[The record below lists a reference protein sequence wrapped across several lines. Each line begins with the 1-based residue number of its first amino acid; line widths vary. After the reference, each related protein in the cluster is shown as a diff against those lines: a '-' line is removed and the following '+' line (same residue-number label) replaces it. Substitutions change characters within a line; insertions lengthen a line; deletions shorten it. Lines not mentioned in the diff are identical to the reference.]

1 MKFHFFLVA
10 NNVTNPLKNGQFYAS
25 ILQMNTARTIN
36 AIFALKFSKV
46 DLIFVRINLLIK
58 MSERLFVAN
67 IQCVNVGTPLK
78 RIYGG
83 MLWIIMK
90 MDVLN
95 VQLVRILYI
104 ILITLI
110 AHFSTISDHLI
121 LSDADGCDVR
131 LNSRASKGRHIKT
144 CHGTSKDLSKN
155 SIANSPTNDAL
166 KKSKKPRKDI
176 GLPKLSVAAELSG
189 LGFQAK
195 SSRTIIENSG
205 KTELSKEELVKDICD
220 NKDVKLLLE
229 EFRPETEPENDIIC
243 SDVEKDDPEMLIFPR
258 RVQNIL
264 ETDDDITDLEE
275 TPTISVIKGKEEVC
289 STSSTKRYDFSYFL
303 S

>member
-1 MKFHFFLVA
+1 M
-10 NNVTNPLKNGQFYAS
+10 
-25 ILQMNTARTIN
+25 
-36 AIFALKFSKV
+36 
-46 DLIFVRINLLIK
+46 
-58 MSERLFVAN
+58 
-67 IQCVNVGTPLK
+67 
-78 RIYGG
+78 
-83 MLWIIMK
+83 
-90 MDVLN
+90 
-95 VQLVRILYI
+95 
-104 ILITLI
+104 
-110 AHFSTISDHLI
+110 
-121 LSDADGCDVR
+121 
-131 LNSRASKGRHIKT
+131 
-144 CHGTSKDLSKN
+144 
-155 SIANSPTNDAL
+155 
-166 KKSKKPRKDI
+166 
-176 GLPKLSVAAELSG
+176 SG

-195 SSRTIIENSG
+195 TSRTIIENSG

>member
-1 MKFHFFLVA
+1 
-10 NNVTNPLKNGQFYAS
+10 
-25 ILQMNTARTIN
+25 MNTARTIN

-46 DLIFVRINLLIK
+46 DLIFVHINLLIK

-104 ILITLI
+104 VYYINYTDSTFLII
-110 AHFSTISDHLI
+110 F

-155 SIANSPTNDAL
+155 SIANSPTDDTL

-229 EFRPETEPENDIIC
+229 ESRPETEPENDIIC
-243 SDVEKDDPEMLIFPR
+243 SDVSYNDLEKDDPELLIFPR